1 MSFSSIESIHGGTLG
16 HGDEMALFVHL
27 FWAEF
32 VCWVVVVVFGLA
44 LWSRRRR
51 PCTLLL
57 PLAALLFAVSMLP
70 VVLAGIP
77 ALEGSALAMHAT
89 QAIFNQFWLRPV
101 GALLLAIYALMQWR
115 GAGKDRGMTN
125 AE

>member
-1 MSFSSIESIHGGTLG
+1 MSFSSIESIHGGPLG
-16 HGDEMALFVHL
+16 HGDEMALFVYL

-32 VCWVVVVVFGLA
+32 VCWAVVVVFGLA
-44 LWSRRRR
+44 LWPRKRR

-70 VVLAGIP
+70 EVLAGIP
-77 ALEGSALAMHAT
+77 ALESSMLVMHAALT
-89 QAIFNQFWLRPV
+89 LSDQLWLRPV

-115 GAGKDRGMTN
+115 GVGK
-125 AE
+125 E